1 MEKYLLTDSILL
13 FMREKFLYDIYKDDY
28 SLFEKS
34 IENGES
40 VIVDETKRNL
50 NYIIQDEFN
59 VSYYNGKFINTIK
72 PNKKIL
78 DKVAFILNKDS
89 NFNFLQHDVIF
100 GTPTPIPFIIATAIE
115 KNLPIVI
122 DESDKD
128 AIKYKKICKS
138 YNITVYTRAQYLRAL
153 KKD

>member
-1 MEKYLLTDSILL
+1 MEKYLLADSILL
-13 FMREKFLYDIYKDDY
+13 FMREKFLYDIYEEDY
-28 SLFEKS
+28 LLFEKS

-50 NYIIQDEFN
+50 NYIIQDEVN
-59 VSYYNGKFINTIK
+59 VDYYNEKFKNTIK

-78 DKVAFILNKDS
+78 DRVAIIVNTDP
-89 NFNFLQHDVIF
+89 NFNFIQHDVLF

-115 KNLPIVI
+115 KNMPIVI

-128 AIKYKKICKS
+128 EIKYRKICKP
-138 YNITVYTRAQYLRAL
+138 YNITIYTRAQYLRAL